1 MASAGGLA
9 CELTGTACLCVSPT
23 PAPVLDLQACV
34 AVWVLGYQIQALV
47 IAEQRLLSIEPSL
60 PIPKL

>member
-1 MASAGGLA
+1 MLLPSTEA
-9 CELTGTACLCVSPT
+9 LTEPEACLCVFPT
-23 PAPVLDLQACV
+23 PAPVLGLQACV